1 MDTVNQYCEI
11 VKKVLA
17 YYAQFKPSHGDI
29 RLDTVFDDRDRRY
42 ALMQTGWDRG
52 RRIRGN
58 IIYVT
63 VRDEK
68 VWIEYD
74 GIEAG
79 ISDDLVALGIP
90 EDRIVFTFLHDLSRT
105 GS

>member
-1 MDTVNQYCEI
+1 MDTLDRYCEI
-11 VKKVLA
+11 VKKTIA

-29 RLDTVFDDRDRRY
+29 CLDTVFDDRDRRY

-63 VRDEK
+63 VQDKK

-79 ISDDLVALGIP
+79 ISDDLIAQGIP
-90 EDRIVFTFLHDLSRT
+90 EDRIVFAYLRELSPT
-105 GS
+105 AS